1 MIEVYIRDVA
11 LAGAARIWC
20 RENIGPAKNMGT
32 GEINWFYSILDIR
45 YFRIRD
51 SEAAAV
57 FKLIWG

>member
-1 MIEVYIRDVA
+1 MNQIYIRDAA

-20 RENIGPAKNMGT
+20 RENIGLARNMDT

-45 YFRIRD
+45 HFRIRD
-51 SEAAAV
+51 SEAATV